1 MSFDLDD
8 LMADAN
14 VMEEG
19 IWVDFY
25 GDSRLKIASSDS
37 PKYNSYLARLA
48 RQNRIKLDDENPQYF
63 QLIQDITAEAK
74 AKHIL
79 LDWENI
85 KINGKKTPYSW
96 EVGKQALLNSPK
108 LREFVDE
115 FASDFRNFKKELEEE
130 VKEQ

>member
-1 MSFDLDD
+1 MSFDLSD
-8 LMADAN
+8 LMADADT
-14 VMEEG
+14 MEEG
-19 IWVDFY
+19 VWVEFF
-25 GDSRLKIASSDS
+25 GDSKLKIASADS
-37 PKYNSYLARLA
+37 PKFNSYLARLA
-48 RQNRIKLDDENPQYF
+48 RQNKVRLDSEDPKYF
-63 QLIQDITAEAK
+63 STVQKITAEAK

-96 EVGKQALLNSPK
+96 EKGMDALLNSPK

-115 FASDFRNFKKELEEE
+115 FSGDFRNFKKELEEE